1 MWLQFFSSPQQD
13 DRLKDTQKELEEF
26 KIKYS
31 GSSSQLEELRQQ
43 VQQLKDQ
50 NALLKA
56 TKGRKT
62 YDGSH

>member
-1 MWLQFFSSPQQD
+1 MAPVLFSPQQD
-13 DRLKDTQKELEEF
+13 DRLKDTQKELEEL
-26 KIKYS
+26 KMKYS

-62 YDGSH
+62 YGGSH